1 MEKGKRPPVDWEK
14 FKKTAT
20 VIKSPDRSVGRI
32 TKRKAII
39 GGVDRGGTIV
49 GGGRPQGASGNR
61 AAR

>member
-1 MEKGKRPPVDWEK
+1 MENGRRPPVDWEK
-14 FKKTAT
+14 FKETAT

-32 TKRKAII
+32 NKRKAVIR
-39 GGVDRGGTIV
+39 GADRGGTIV